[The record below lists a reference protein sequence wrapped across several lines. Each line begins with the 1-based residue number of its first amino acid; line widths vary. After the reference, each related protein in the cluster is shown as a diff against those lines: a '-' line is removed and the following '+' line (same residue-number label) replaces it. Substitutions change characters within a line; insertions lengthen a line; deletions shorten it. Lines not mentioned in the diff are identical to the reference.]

1 MPTLKIDGKE
11 VWVEPGTNVL
21 EAAKKLGI
29 EIPHYCYHPA
39 LKVAGSCRMCLVEI
53 EGMPKLQISCHTKAA
68 DGMVVWTNTEKV
80 RKARQAVLEF
90 LLVDHPLDCPVCDQ
104 AGECYLQ
111 IYYMEHGL
119 YKSRL
124 RENKIKKEK
133 AKPIGKHIILD
144 QERCI
149 LCSRCVRF
157 TREVTKTFELGIF
170 NRGNRSVVDLY
181 PGIPELQNRYQGNL
195 ADICPVGALTD
206 RDFRFQTRVWYLQQ
220 AKSICPGCSRG
231 CNIEIDY
238 NISREYKAG
247 GRRIPRI
254 RPRHNPKVNGYWMCD
269 DGRYG
274 YKYVDALDRILLPRR
289 LEDGEPVELSWPAAY
304 QMAAKLLSE
313 ATSDGADKV
322 GVLLSAKMTNEELF
336 AARKL
341 FSSLGVSRVGFSV
354 EPKEPGYEDD
364 LLIKADKNPNTKGAE
379 LLQLGLGTGKSDAS
393 ALLDAAEKGEV
404 DTVVIFNEDLSK
416 SAEAE
421 RAEKVLPGLGRV
433 IYVGTNWNATAAKA
447 DLVLPMATFVEQEG
461 TFTNFEGR
469 VQRFWKAVEPLGESR
484 PGLSILS
491 GLARALGLEP
501 TSESAEEVFAEL
513 AEQVPAFSGL
523 SYQELGDHGKLVA
536 SQVGQ
541 EEAVEQG

>member
-181 PGIPELQNRYQGNL
+181 PGISELQNRYQGNL

-206 RDFRFQTRVWYLQQ
+206 RNFRFQTRVWYLQQ

-231 CNIEIDY
+231 CNIEVDY

-289 LEDGEPVELSWPAAY
+289 LDEGEPVELSWPAAY
-304 QMAAKLLSE
+304 TMAADLLSE
-313 ATSDGADKV
+313 ATKEGADKV

-341 FSSLGVSRVGFSV
+341 FSSLGVSRIGFRV

-379 LLQLGLGTGKSDAS
+379 LLELGLGAGKSDVS
-393 ALLDAAEKGEV
+393 ALLDAAEAGEV

-416 SAEAE
+416 SSEAE
-421 RAEKVLPGLGRV
+421 RAEAVLPKLGRV

-484 PGLSILS
+484 TGLSILA
-491 GLARALGLEP
+491 GLATALGLEP
-501 TSESAEEVFAEL
+501 VSENAEEVFAEL
-513 AEQVPAFSGL
+513 AEQVPAFFRGSATRNLVSTGNWL
-523 SYQELGDHGKLVA
+523 RARLGRR
-536 SQVGQ
+536 
-541 EEAVEQG
+541 